1 MAGRPLR
8 AKSAGDAERVRAAKP
23 PRHAAGSLRAGVDP
37 ASPTP
42 LYHQIFS
49 LLRDGI
55 YDGRSPGGSYL
66 PSEQELS
73 SEFNVSRITAK
84 RALDELANE
93 GLVVREQG
101 RGTRVC
107 INTHSTSVRGSV
119 KGLVHSLHANG
130 RGSVQLLDFDYV
142 AAAEDV
148 AARLGL
154 NVGDEVQ
161 RAIRVW
167 QGEDGPFSHLTTF
180 VPGHLGRAWT
190 RDDLMRRA
198 ADIVARKRRRD
209 DQPCGRANHGGAGRP
224 GGRRAPCGRGW
235 RTAVD
240 DIAHG
245 VRYQR
250 PLGGASRGALSARP
264 LPVFGV
270 ARSLSRSHRVR
281 SIRTRPRAV
290 RVRRDGSLHGK
301 PDHQIVELGLGQGCA
316 EILQGHGVG
325 GDRVEPDDGIGIE
338 RLPGIELVARALGL
352 GERNAEPVGIDLER
366 GVVGIKPRAVSR

>member
-8 AKSAGDAERVRAAKP
+8 AKSAGDAERVLGARS

-73 SEFNVSRITAK
+73 TEFNVSRITAK

-107 INTHSTSVRGSV
+107 INSHSTSVRGSV

-142 AAAEDV
+142 PAAADV
-148 AARLGL
+148 AGRLGL

-190 RDDLMRRA
+190 RDDLMRLPLISLLENAGVTISRA
-198 ADIVARKRRRD
+198 EERI
-209 DQPCGRANHGGAGRP
+209 
-224 GGRRAPCGRGW
+224 
-235 RTAVD
+235 TAVLAD
-240 DIAHG
+240 PAVASRLAVEAGAPLLMITRTVFDTSDRSVEHLAALYPPD
-245 VRYQR
+245 RYQYSVS
-250 PLGGASRGALSARP
+250 LGP
-264 LPVFGV
+264 
-270 ARSLSRSHRVR
+270 
-281 SIRTRPRAV
+281 
-290 RVRRDGSLHGK
+290 
-301 PDHQIVELGLGQGCA
+301 
-316 EILQGHGVG
+316 
-325 GDRVEPDDGIGIE
+325 
-338 RLPGIELVARALGL
+338 
-352 GERNAEPVGIDLER
+352 
-366 GVVGIKPRAVSR
+366 